1 MGTEKRFSLEE
12 LTSIKCWIQC
22 GVKTKE
28 MAARLGRSERGVRRQ
43 VSRLKSLP
51 PNASPLPPKAST
63 GRPTATSKTQ
73 DERLRRYVLRNPLK
87 SARELK
93 NEVPGWSNV
102 SVRTIQHRLQKKLG
116 LQEARRAAKKP
127 VLTQKMKEKRLARK

>member
-1 MGTEKRFSLEE
+1 MGTEKRFTLEE
-12 LTSIKCWIQC
+12 LTSIKCWLQC